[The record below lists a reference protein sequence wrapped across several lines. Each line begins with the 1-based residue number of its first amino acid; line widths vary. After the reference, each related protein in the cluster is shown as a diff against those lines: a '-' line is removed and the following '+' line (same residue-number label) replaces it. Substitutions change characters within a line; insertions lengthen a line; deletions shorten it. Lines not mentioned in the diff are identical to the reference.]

1 MDEADWDTLE
11 SRARTLL
18 AEQDRWP
25 AWWAAAAPAVER
37 WVSAPTF
44 SGRIATDEDHRREVV
59 VLTWEKLQE
68 RDYAKLRTFFAR
80 PGDEASTGTGRRFR
94 AWLRRVVKNI
104 GIDYLR
110 SLPEFVRKRPA
121 APSPQQPA
129 ASAPSHDYWLSIVSI
144 TSNVAVFR
152 DPLDG
157 RAEAQRLLD
166 FLDQE
171 VPARRRL
178 AVEMARAGRTGEEV
192 AQALGLRDVREA
204 ARVVARAEDRLKFR
218 PALELWS
225 HGYADEEIAARL
237 GLADGAAAERMIKA
251 AKELLR
257 RSFRSC

>member
-1 MDEADWDTLE
+1 MDEADWNALE
-11 SRARTLL
+11 SRARGVL
-18 AEQDRWP
+18 ADDERWS
-25 AWWAAAAPAVER
+25 AWWSSAAPAVER
-37 WVSAPTF
+37 WVGSPTF
-44 SGRIATDEDHRREVV
+44 IGRIATDEDHRREVV

-68 RDYAKLRTFFAR
+68 RDYAKLRTFFER
-80 PGDEASTGTGRRFR
+80 PQVDPASAGRRFR

-110 SLPEFVRKRPA
+110 TLPEFVRKRAAA
-121 APSPQQPA
+121 APPA

-144 TSNVAVFR
+144 TSHVAVFK
-152 DPLDG
+152 DPVEG

-171 VPARRRL
+171 VSSRRRR
-178 AVEMARAGRTGEEV
+178 AVELARAGRSPDEV
-192 AQALGLRDVREA
+192 AQALGLRDVAEA

-225 HGYADEEIAARL
+225 RGHSDDEIAQML
-237 GLADGAAAERMIKA
+237 GLEDGAAAERMIKA

-257 RSFRSC
+257 RSFRP